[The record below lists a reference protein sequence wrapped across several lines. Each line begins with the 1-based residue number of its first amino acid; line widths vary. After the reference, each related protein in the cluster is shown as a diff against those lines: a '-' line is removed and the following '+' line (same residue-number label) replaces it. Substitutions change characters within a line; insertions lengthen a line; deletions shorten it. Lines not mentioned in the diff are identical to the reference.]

1 MNEKFKN
8 LSELIGKGINI
19 EENLK
24 SVKKHEEQVFMEILD
39 NLCQAEAINSLL
51 EPLGIIINTYDNP
64 YVRSIR
70 ILMEKTYG
78 QIKTEITLW
87 WVFESISP
95 DGEIYPLID
104 ENGKK
109 HVLKTPL
116 QLYKFLKQYDGK

>member
-8 LSELIGKGINI
+8 LSELIGQGINI
-19 EENLK
+19 EESPK
-24 SVKKHEEQVFMEILD
+24 SIKKHEEQIFMEILD
-39 NLCQAEAINSLL
+39 NLCQVEAINSLL
-51 EPLGIIINTYDNP
+51 EPMGIIVKVNNNP
-64 YVRSIR
+64 YIR
-70 ILMEKTYG
+70 ATRVLMEKVYG

-109 HVLKTPL
+109 HVLKTPQ